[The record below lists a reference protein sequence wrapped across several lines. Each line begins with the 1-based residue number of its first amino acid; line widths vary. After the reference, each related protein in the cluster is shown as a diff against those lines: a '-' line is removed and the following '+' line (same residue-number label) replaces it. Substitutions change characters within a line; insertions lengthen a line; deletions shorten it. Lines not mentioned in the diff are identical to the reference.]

1 MTVREQIKGELE
13 ERLTKRELQILGLL
27 HYYGYSSGELG
38 RVYGISAVRV
48 RQIRDAAI
56 RKIKEI
62 YGRHGLL
69 PPAGGPPLREAS
81 GDKEGCLT

>member
-1 MTVREQIKGELE
+1 MKANDHIETERGHPSPPAPLPQGARGEKTVREQIK
-13 ERLTKRELQILGLL
+13 
-27 HYYGYSSGELG
+27 SELG

-69 PPAGGPPLREAS
+69 PPE
-81 GDKEGCLT
+81 EGFS